1 MLVLTRKAGQQILIG
16 KGLIQMKVLKVDDD
30 IISIGI
36 KAPQHIDIDREEIY
50 LKKLQQEQVESSMQ
64 KVAP

>member
-16 KGLIQMKVLKVDDD
+16 KGLIQMKVLKIEND

-36 KAPQHIDIDREEIY
+36 QAPSHIDIDREEIY
-50 LKKLQQEQVESSMQ
+50 FRKLRQEQEAANDAEM
-64 KVAP
+64 AI

>member
-50 LKKLQQEQVESSMQ
+50 LKKLQQEQAESSMQ
-64 KVAP
+64 KVTL

>member
-16 KGLIQMKVLKVDDD
+16 KGLIQMKVLKVVDG

-36 KAPQHIDIDREEIY
+36 KAPSHIDIDREEIFL
-50 LKKLQQEQVESSMQ
+50 LKQLKENGGNTLPKGVL
-64 KVAP
+64 

>member
-16 KGLIQMKVLKVDDD
+16 KGLIQMKVLKVNDD

-50 LKKLQQEQVESSMQ
+50 LKKLQQEQAESSMK

>member
-16 KGLIQMKVLKVDDD
+16 KGLIQMKVLKIDED

-50 LKKLQQEQVESSMQ
+50 LKKLQQERAESSTK
-64 KVAP
+64 KVAL

>member
-30 IISIGI
+30 VISIGI

-50 LKKLQQEQVESSMQ
+50 LKKLQQEQAESSMQ

>member
-36 KAPQHIDIDREEIY
+36 KAPLHIDIDREEIY
-50 LKKLQQEQVESSMQ
+50 LKKLQQERAESSTK
-64 KVAP
+64 KVAL

>member
-50 LKKLQQEQVESSMQ
+50 LKKLQQEKTESSMQ

>member
-50 LKKLQQEQVESSMQ
+50 LKKLQQGQAESSMQ

>member
-50 LKKLQQEQVESSMQ
+50 LKKLQQERAESSTK
-64 KVAP
+64 KVAL

>member
-1 MLVLTRKAGQQILIG
+1 MLVLTRKIGQQILIG
-16 KGLIQMKVLKVDDD
+16 KGVIQMKVLKVEDG

-50 LKKLQQEQVESSMQ
+50 LKKLQQQDAGMPLI
-64 KVAP
+64 KVAL

>member
-50 LKKLQQEQVESSMQ
+50 LKKLQQERAESYTK
-64 KVAP
+64 KVAL

>member
-50 LKKLQQEQVESSMQ
+50 LKKLQQEQAESFMQ